1 MKKPL
6 TIKSVMHAFPHT
18 IGPQMTLKVALETF
32 REHNIRHLPVK
43 EANKLVGILTERDVD
58 FALRVE
64 KREPEQMTVREAYTA
79 EPFITDLDTPVAEVA
94 ARMAHD
100 HLGCALVVDG
110 GRLVGIFTT
119 VDACR
124 ALAEQLT
131 HRAEQ

>member
-64 KREPEQMTVREAYTA
+64 RKTPDQMIVKEAYTS
-79 EPFITDLDTPVAEVA
+79 EPYIADLETPVAEVA
-94 ARMAHD
+94 SRMAHD

-110 GRLVGIFTT
+110 ARLVGIFTT

-124 ALAEQLT
+124 ALAEQLS